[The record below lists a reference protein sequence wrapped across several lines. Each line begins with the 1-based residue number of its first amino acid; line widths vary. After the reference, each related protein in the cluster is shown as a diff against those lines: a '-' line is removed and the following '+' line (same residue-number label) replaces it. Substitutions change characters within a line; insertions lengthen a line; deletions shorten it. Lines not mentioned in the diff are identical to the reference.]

1 MSGGTALSPWTLIVT
16 APSGQEFARASL
28 RAGVP
33 LTIGR
38 APDCAIMIGVMTVA
52 RRHGRI
58 ELVNGLPTYFDEP
71 GAAGSLLD
79 GDPIEGSAQ
88 LGERTL
94 LEIGGYRFALQRQRT
109 AAASTP
115 RREPGAALPPGI
127 TTMLDRQ
134 IEGVRLHRTESQR
147 ESDTR
152 TAQWEQGWKELIA
165 HARQM
170 QARYGHHPRFLEF
183 SVSKDE
189 REVVVKIREES
200 RRGYAYFCL
209 SRSHPEGRYPDMQ
222 AVWLRD
228 VGREDV
234 SFSEPGRGLEEL
246 VSRIAPRLA

>member
-1 MSGGTALSPWTLIVT
+1 MPGGTTLSPWTVIVT

-28 RAGVP
+28 RANVP

-38 APDCAIMIGVMTVA
+38 APDCTIMIGTMTVA

-58 ELVNGLPTYFDEP
+58 ELINNLPTYFDEP

-79 GDPIEGSAQ
+79 GDPVDGSTQ

-94 LEIGGYRFALQRQRT
+94 LEIGGYRFSLQRQRT
-109 AAASTP
+109 ATTSAP
-115 RREPGAALPPGI
+115 RRDAEKALPPGI
-127 TTMLDRQ
+127 TTMLDRH
-134 IEGVRLHRTESQR
+134 IEGVRLHRNESQK

-152 TAQWEQGWKELIA
+152 TARWEQGWKELIA

-189 REVVVKIREES
+189 REVIVKITEES

-222 AVWLRD
+222 AVWLRE
-228 VGREDV
+228 VGRDDV
-234 SFSEPGRGLEEL
+234 SFSEPQRGLEEL